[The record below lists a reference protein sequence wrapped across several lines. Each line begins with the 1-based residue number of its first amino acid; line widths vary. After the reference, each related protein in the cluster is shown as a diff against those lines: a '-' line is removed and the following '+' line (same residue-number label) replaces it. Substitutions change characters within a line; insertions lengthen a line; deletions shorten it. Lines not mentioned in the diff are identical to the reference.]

1 MWVFGG
7 EIIHWVSL
15 EHPGWK
21 KWTSPC
27 GQAGVGVIKLAV
39 HNSGIP
45 DQYLHQAGQLSIHS
59 LRKGVVYAIEG
70 HHPAVN
76 RAA

>member
-1 MWVFGG
+1 MRVFEG

-27 GQAGVGVIKLAV
+27 GQADAGAIRPAV

-45 DQYLHQAGQLSIHS
+45 NQYLHQAGQLSIHS
-59 LRKGVVYAIEG
+59 LRKGVVYANEG
-70 HHPAVN
+70 HHLAVN